1 MKIEEVSAPPAPTA
15 VSPELP
21 SPQPPDREPVRDDVE
36 YLAWRQE
43 LL

>member
-1 MKIEEVSAPPAPTA
+1 MKIEEVIASPAP
-15 VSPELP
+15 L
-21 SPQPPDREPVRDDVE
+21 PDRPQIPPPPVHEPDRDDVE